1 MSKEMKARL
10 RQEYVGFGGSES
22 KAMGS
27 NYFLV
32 IAVVV
37 AVLAVMSKLIGAI

>member
-10 RQEYVGFGGSES
+10 RQEYIGFGGAEN
-22 KAMGS
+22 KAMSS
-27 NYFLV
+27 NYFLW

-37 AVLAVMSKLIGAI
+37 AVLAVMSKMIGAI